1 MIIKENKENY
11 SIELTQDELI
21 NIWASLLFLKSQQG
35 VKPMPRVDKLI
46 KEFSQLLK

>member
-11 SIELTQDELI
+11 LIKLSTDELV
-21 NIWASLLFLKSQQG
+21 NIWASLLFLRSQQN
-35 VKPMPRVDKLI
+35 VNPMPRVDKLI